1 MKNLA
6 IGSTVIVC
14 ENVLMNKKN
23 QMIFGSANAQL
34 QYFMQR
40 AKVSVN
46 NATYIRADSYF
57 NGTIRIPALY
67 QNVCNCDYLTF
78 TNPSG
83 KRFYAVVNGAS
94 YIDVTTTEISFT
106 VDMFQTYM
114 FDFKLEQQD
123 LVRAMVKGE
132 RVGDNTEPESQPFDD
147 SMEYVFNKEI
157 HNFKDELVIMCYI
170 RPRLALSMGGET
182 HPSDPPTGLTTFNG
196 LTYGGW
202 ILIYPYTTAGLTAFN
217 KNINSVDFLVSNEID
232 GIYIVPNI
240 NRAFFRNPI
249 PDDGVVWT
257 WTEVMFDNVGGG
269 SLTLTLPI
277 CNVYIS
283 VTCIR
288 CVGQAQK

>member
-23 QMIFGSANAQL
+23 QMIFSSANAQL

-40 AKVSVN
+40 AKVSVT

-132 RVGDNTEPESQPFDD
+132 RVGDNTERSEEHTS
-147 SMEYVFNKEI
+147 
-157 HNFKDELVIMCYI
+157 
-170 RPRLALSMGGET
+170 
-182 HPSDPPTGLTTFNG
+182 
-196 LTYGGW
+196 
-202 ILIYPYTTAGLTAFN
+202 
-217 KNINSVDFLVSNEID
+217 
-232 GIYIVPNI
+232 
-240 NRAFFRNPI
+240 
-249 PDDGVVWT
+249 
-257 WTEVMFDNVGGG
+257 
-269 SLTLTLPI
+269 
-277 CNVYIS
+277 
-283 VTCIR
+283 
-288 CVGQAQK
+288 